1 MAEEQQGVNIREVQE
16 RVNANEKP
24 STPPALTQGDQDF
37 MALVRQRNQLRYAQ
51 QSPEIQ
57 QPPQE
62 RSAVEEDVMN
72 LARPSLLD
80 TKYEVPTTP
89 PVEIEEPTEGTEE
102 LVEVPEE
109 SEEEPTVD
117 PVVEKRKTKETNM
130 KALRT
135 ALKSSRDRVAELEA
149 QMEAKDRELEK
160 LAEIDEL
167 KNQIKEKDERL
178 QKLKSYEDVVSLYG
192 TEGFKEKF
200 YDSVDNIRNQ
210 AVELAADYGVPAEV
224 LDKAFQLT
232 NQRQLNDYLS
242 QWFDTFAV
250 QDIRNYIKE
259 AQQIISDRERAESEP
274 AKARELL
281 LSSIAKKKE
290 AERVQ
295 SRENLKAAGTSAWA
309 DMVATYGNQ
318 ESGVALLQEK
328 NGNKTHNA
336 VREGIL
342 QGASKEFGKML
353 AVLAD
358 NGLKELPQ
366 GAARALAARYQ
377 LGESAAY
384 AMVQAEN
391 LKKEVAEL
399 KEELKKF
406 TNYQRPLSNGRA
418 NNTSG
423 GDASSTDLK
432 GRELASHIYQKAVA
446 KISQR

>member
-1 MAEEQQGVNIREVQE
+1 MAEEKQGVDIREVQS
-16 RVNANEKP
+16 RVGTEQQKP
-24 STPPALTQGDQDF
+24 PELTQGDQDF
-37 MALVRQRNQLRYAQ
+37 MSLVRQRNQLRYAQ

-57 QPPQE
+57 QPSVGNDVQ
-62 RSAVEEDVMN
+62 EDVMN
-72 LARPSLLD
+72 LQRPSLLD
-80 TKYEVPTTP
+80 SKYDVPTTP
-89 PVEIEEPTEGTEE
+89 PVEIEDATEGSEPITEE
-102 LVEVPEE
+102 EEV
-109 SEEEPTVD
+109 EEPVVD
-117 PVVEKRKTKETNM
+117 PIEEKRKDKENNM

-149 QMEAKDRELEK
+149 QMEAKDKELEK
-160 LAEIDEL
+160 LAEIDSL
-167 KNQIKEKDERL
+167 KTQLQEKEERL
-178 QKLKSYEDVVSLYG
+178 QKLQSYEDVVSLYG

-200 YDSVDNIRNQ
+200 YDSVDNLRNQ
-210 AVELAADYGVPAEV
+210 AVEIAADYGVPAEV
-224 LDKAFQLT
+224 LDNAFKMT

-242 QWFDTFAV
+242 KWFDTFAV

-259 AQQIISDRERAESEP
+259 AQQIVADRAQAEAQP

-281 LSSIAKKKE
+281 LNTIAKRKE

-309 DMVATYGNQ
+309 EMVATYGNKD
-318 ESGVALLQEK
+318 SGVALLQEK
-328 NGNKTHNA
+328 NGNKTHNS

-358 NGLKELPQ
+358 NGLKELPTS
-366 GAARALAARYQ
+366 AARALAARYQ

-406 TNYQRPLSNGRA
+406 TNYERPLSNA
-418 NNTSG
+418 KVTNNTG
-423 GDASSTDLK
+423 ERGNNGLRGK
-432 GRELASHIYQKAVA
+432 ELAKFIYNEAA
-446 KISQR
+446 SKIQSR